1 MAHCSF
7 NNHLNYLFEQE
18 FMQDFLFEWTSVKNK
33 FHENKNKIATLQSAE
48 MFMGWTWNVGAA
60 GGKTLHVLQSAALTV
75 AHCQKYTR
83 KWTAHFMCLG
93 I

>member
-48 MFMGWTWNVGAA
+48 MFMGWT
-60 GGKTLHVLQSAALTV
+60 
-75 AHCQKYTR
+75 
-83 KWTAHFMCLG
+83 
-93 I
+93 